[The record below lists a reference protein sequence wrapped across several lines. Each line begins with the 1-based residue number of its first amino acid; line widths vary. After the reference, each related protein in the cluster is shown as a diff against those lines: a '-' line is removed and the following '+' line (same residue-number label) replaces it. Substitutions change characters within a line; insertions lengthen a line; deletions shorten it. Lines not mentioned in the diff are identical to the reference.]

1 MNKELLVT
9 LLRKDIQELDMI
21 TQGFMEMSAYPTAII
36 LLAQR
41 KTEDIQQYIL
51 QLSTIHHEASTTLV
65 EELKKELHE
74 QEAEVSVI
82 EVLTVPQI
90 QEVENQDFSIEIQE
104 LEETPINDELP
115 IEISEFEN
123 QSSQPISVEQTDE
136 VIEVI
141 SVEPEPQAEKTLH
154 TATTRNE
161 SLSKADNTLGA
172 SLGNKK
178 IEDIKQ
184 AISIGD
190 RFRFQRELFRGNGEE
205 MNKSLTYINQ
215 LATLEEAISFLNS
228 KHGWTEENETAVDFF
243 QLVRR
248 KFL

>member
-21 TQGFMEMSAYPTAII
+21 TQGFMEMSAYPAAII

-51 QLSTIHHEASTTLV
+51 QLSTIHHEASATLV
-65 EELKKELHE
+65 EDVKRELHE
-74 QEAEVSVI
+74 QESEVSEI
-82 EVLTVPQI
+82 EVLTAPPI
-90 QEVENQDFSIEIQE
+90 LEVEAQDIPIEIQE
-104 LEETPINDELP
+104 PEKTAINDDLP

-123 QSSQPISVEQTDE
+123 QSIQPIAVKQTDE
-136 VIEVI
+136 VIEVV
-141 SVEPEPQAEKTLH
+141 SVEPEPQVEKSLH
-154 TATTRNE
+154 IATTRNE
-161 SLSKADNTLGA
+161 SLSKVDNTLGA

-215 LATLEEAISFLNS
+215 LATTEEAISFLNS
-228 KHGWTEENETAVDFF
+228 KYGWTEDNETAIDFL